1 MKNDFQV
8 NTSLVI
14 DNAYNAAR
22 EERQMARE
30 QRAAERY
37 RKRKADQ
44 EMAAQKRAAALKNKP
59 RPQWNAP
66 ERVKRDDG
74 AGVVAEVAR
83 YCAPLPPRTRGAT
96 WVRVGHMWMRF
107 VTVSG
112 RSGR

>member
-1 MKNDFQV
+1 MKNDIQV
-8 NTSLVI
+8 NTSPVI
-14 DNAYNAAR
+14 DNADNDAAR

-37 RKRKADQ
+37 RKRRADQ
-44 EMAAQKRAAALKNKP
+44 EMAAQKRAAALKDKP

-66 ERVKRDDG
+66 ECVKRDDG
-74 AGVVAEVAR
+74 AVVAEVAR
-83 YCAPLPPRTRGAT
+83 YCAPQPPRTRGAT